1 MYTSLSGT
9 EALHDFAEHGSWIP
23 PASSSSRIS
32 RIRSKEYGARRD
44 KGLALQRAAPLATDN
59 RFVQVHPV
67 HAFRRRA
74 IAWNGM
80 AAEIVQ
86 ATSSERIEFH
96 FQAQLHLLAL
106 HDEGS
111 RRNGETFVEGL
122 GRSQLRDTRQKLTF
136 VPAGHEYIEWHEPTA
151 LTRIV
156 FFYFDPAR
164 QPDPCSPLQ
173 PRLYFEDG
181 AISNSALKLKALLES
196 ASDPDVS
203 YFEPVAAVL
212 IHELAHLHARP
223 PRSDGMAGGGLARGG
238 LAPWQ
243 QRAVVSYIEEH
254 LAEPISLA
262 MLARLVRLSAF
273 YFCRAFKQSFGMPPH
288 RYHSRRRIEHAKT
301 LLAKSDWSVTRIASM
316 LGFSDT
322 SAFST
327 AFHKVSG
334 QTPTSYRR
342 LLG

>member
-9 EALHDFAEHGSWIP
+9 EAPHDFSEQRSWIP
-23 PASSSSRIS
+23 PASSSSRMN
-32 RIRSKEYGARRD
+32 RLGTDEYGERRD
-44 KGLALQRAAPLATDN
+44 QALALQRTAPLATGN
-59 RFVQVHPV
+59 RFVQLHPE
-67 HAFRRRA
+67 HAFRRRVV
-74 IAWNGM
+74 AWDGM

-86 ATSSERIEFH
+86 ATSSERIALH
-96 FQAQLHLLAL
+96 FQAQLHLLGL

-111 RRNGETFVEGL
+111 RRDGETFVEGL
-122 GRSQLRDTRQKLTF
+122 GRSRLRDTRQKLTF
-136 VPAGHEYIEWHEPTA
+136 VPAGHEYTEWHEPTA
-151 LTRIV
+151 ITRIV
-156 FFYFDPAR
+156 YFYFDPAR
-164 QPDPCSPLQ
+164 QPKHWLPLP
-173 PRLYFEDG
+173 PRLYFEDA
-181 AISNSALKLKALLES
+181 AIANSALKLKALLES
-196 ASDPDVS
+196 AGDPDLS
-203 YFEPVAAVL
+203 YFQAVAAVL
-212 IHELAHLHARP
+212 IHEIADLHARS

-262 MLARLVRLSAF
+262 TLARLVRLSAF

-288 RYHSRRRIEHAKT
+288 RYHSRRRIEHAKS

-334 QTPTSYRR
+334 HTPTSYRR

>member
-9 EALHDFAEHGSWIP
+9 QALQDSAEHGLSWIP
-23 PASSSSRIS
+23 NGSSSSGMNRIGSEEFGES
-32 RIRSKEYGARRD
+32 RNQ
-44 KGLALQRAAPLATDN
+44 GLASQHAGLAATGN
-59 RFVQVHPV
+59 RFVQVHPE

-74 IAWNGM
+74 VTWNGM

-86 ATSSERIEFH
+86 ATSSERIELH
-96 FQAQLHLLAL
+96 FEAQLHLLAL
-106 HDEGS
+106 YDEGS
-111 RRNGETFVEGL
+111 RRNGETFVKGL
-122 GRSQLRDTRQKLTF
+122 ERSRLRDIRQKLTF
-136 VPAGHEYIEWHEPTA
+136 VPAGHEYVEWHDPTA
-151 LTRIV
+151 LTRIIY
-156 FFYFDPAR
+156 FYFDPAR
-164 QPDPCSPLQ
+164 QPDHCPPLQ
-173 PRLYFEDG
+173 PRLYFED
-181 AISNSALKLKALLES
+181 ATISNSALKLKALIES
-196 ASDPDVS
+196 ASDPDLS
-203 YFEPVAAVL
+203 YFEAVAAVL
-212 IHELAHLHARP
+212 IHELAHL
-223 PRSDGMAGGGLARGG
+223 DAGSAGSVVRRGLVRGG

-243 QRAVVSYIEEH
+243 QRAIVAYIEEH

-262 MLARLVRLSAF
+262 TLAGLVRLSAF

-301 LLAKSDWSVTRIASM
+301 LLAKSDWPVTRIASM

-327 AFHKVSG
+327 AFHKTSG

>member
-1 MYTSLSGT
+1 MILPNMIPGSPPQVHPR
-9 EALHDFAEHGSWIP
+9 ALTALERRNTGS
-23 PASSSSRIS
+23 A
-32 RIRSKEYGARRD
+32 GDQA
-44 KGLALQRAAPLATDN
+44 LALQRAAPLATDN
-59 RFVQVHPV
+59 RLVQLHPE

-74 IAWNGM
+74 VAWNGI

-86 ATSSERIEFH
+86 ATSSERIELH

-122 GRSQLRDTRQKLTF
+122 GRSRLRDTRQKLTF

-156 FFYFDPAR
+156 YFYFDPAR
-164 QPDPCSPLQ
+164 QPKHCPPLQ
-173 PRLYFEDG
+173 PRLYFEDA
-181 AISNSALKLKALLES
+181 AIANSARKLKALLES
-196 ASDPDVS
+196 ASDPDLS
-203 YFEPVAAVL
+203 YFEAVAAVL
-212 IHELAHLHARP
+212 IHEVAHLHARSA
-223 PRSDGMAGGGLARGG
+223 RIDSMASGSLARGG

-243 QRAVVSYIEEH
+243 QRAAVSYIEEH
-254 LAEPISLA
+254 LAEPVSLA
-262 MLARLVRLSAF
+262 TLARLVQLSAF

-327 AFHKVSG
+327 AFHKASG